1 MKKEKIFVVV
11 LATLFLFGGMN
22 ISGMHLNFDVSISRE
37 INFSFSDISTY
48 ESSGY
53 EKIAIDGCS
62 YTYRASYPSMPYK
75 SEVLTFPL
83 GTKIDGIDVS
93 TGNINTM

>member
-1 MKKEKIFVVV
+1 MKKIVVSIGILV
-11 LATLFLFGGMN
+11 FLFSGALAGVVN
-22 ISGMHLNFDVSISRE
+22 IPASGDNDSVQLMSRE

-62 YTYRASYPSMPYK
+62 YTYRASY
-75 SEVLTFPL
+75 
-83 GTKIDGIDVS
+83 
-93 TGNINTM
+93 